1 MVKQKII
8 KSPINYMGSKRR
20 LLPQLLPELQQDNID
35 TFFDLF
41 AGAGNVSLNIKA
53 RYHIW
58 NDLSTPLVQM
68 FKDLSTLNT
77 LQFEAL
83 KSISLDLTNKDEFLK
98 LRADYNSGYFEYDF
112 DKSISL
118 YLLIIASFN
127 GLPRF
132 NKAFEYNMPYANSER
147 VNKRYLS
154 NKLNILGEFIKI
166 VKNDPF
172 RFISKSYD
180 EVINLNTI
188 HDNDLVYMDPPYSL
202 TTATYNDGKRGLN
215 WTEEDDV
222 KLVDYFRDLTQ
233 AGIKTAMSN
242 VLSHRGKENK
252 VLAEFIKANPDLKVI
267 HFNMD
272 YSNSTYHTKSGKSD
286 EILIKNY

>member
-41 AGAGNVSLNIKA
+41 ADAGNVSLNIKA

-83 KSISLDLTNKDEFLK
+83 KSTSFNLTSKDEFLK

-147 VNKRYLS
+147 VNKRYLG
-154 NKLNILGEFIKI
+154 NKLNILGEFIKT
-166 VKNDPF
+166 VKNGPY
-172 RFISKSYD
+172 RFINKSYD
-180 EVINLNTI
+180 KVINLNTI

-252 VLAEFIKANPDLKVI
+252 VLMEFIKANPDLKVI
-267 HFNMD
+267 HLNMD

>member
-1 MVKQKII
+1 
-8 KSPINYMGSKRR
+8 MGSKRR

-41 AGAGNVSLNIKA
+41 AGAGNVSLNVKA
-53 RYHIW
+53 RFHVW

-68 FKDLSTLNT
+68 FKDLSSLNS
-77 LQFEAL
+77 LQFEVL

-98 LRADYNSGYFEYDF
+98 LRSDYNSGYFECDF

-132 NKAFEYNMPYANSER
+132 NKAFEYNMPYANYER
-147 VNKRYLS
+147 VNKRYLE
-154 NKLNILGEFIKI
+154 NKLKILGDFIKVI
-166 VKNDPF
+166 KNGPY
-172 RFISKSYD
+172 RFTSKSYD
-180 EVINLNTI
+180 KVINLNTV

-202 TTATYNDGKRGLN
+202 TTATYNDGNRGLN
-215 WTEEDDV
+215 WTKEDDV
-222 KLVDYFRDLTQ
+222 KLVNYFRDLTK
-233 AGIKTAMSN
+233 AGVKTAMSN
-242 VLSHRGKENK
+242 VLAHRGKVNT
-252 VLAEFIKANPDLKVI
+252 VLMEFIKANPALKVV

>member
-20 LLPQLLPELQQDNID
+20 LLSQLLPELQQDNID

-83 KSISLDLTNKDEFLK
+83 KSTSLDLTNKDEFLK

-147 VNKRYLS
+147 VNKRYLE
-154 NKLNILGEFIKI
+154 NKLKILGDFIKVI
-166 VKNDPF
+166 KNGSYGF
-172 RFISKSYD
+172 TSKSYD
-180 EVINLNTI
+180 
-188 HDNDLVYMDPPYSL
+188 
-202 TTATYNDGKRGLN
+202 
-215 WTEEDDV
+215 
-222 KLVDYFRDLTQ
+222 
-233 AGIKTAMSN
+233 
-242 VLSHRGKENK
+242 K
-252 VLAEFIKANPDLKVI
+252 V
-267 HFNMD
+267 
-272 YSNSTYHTKSGKSD
+272 
-286 EILIKNY
+286 IKNY

>member
-1 MVKQKII
+1 
-8 KSPINYMGSKRR
+8 MGSKRR

-41 AGAGNVSLNIKA
+41 AGAGNVSLNVKA
-53 RYHIW
+53 QFHVW

-83 KSISLDLTNKDEFLK
+83 KSMSLDLTNKDEFLK
-98 LRADYNSGYFEYDF
+98 LRSDYNSGYFEYDF

-180 EVINLNTI
+180 KVINLNTI

-222 KLVDYFRDLTQ
+222 KLVNYFNDLTQ
-233 AGIKTAMSN
+233 AGVKTAMSN
-242 VLSHRGKENK
+242 VLSHRGKVNT
-252 VLAEFIKANPDLKVI
+252 VLMEFIKANPDLKVV

>member
-20 LLPQLLPELQQDNID
+20 LLPQLLPELQQENID

-83 KSISLDLTNKDEFLK
+83 KIISLDLTNKDEFLK
-98 LRADYNSGYFEYDF
+98 LRSDYNSGYFECDF

-132 NKAFEYNMPYANSER
+132 NRAFEYNMPYANSER
-147 VNKRYLS
+147 VNKRYLE
-154 NKLNILGEFIKI
+154 NKLKILGDFIKVI
-166 VKNDPF
+166 KNDPY
-172 RFISKSYD
+172 RFTSKSYD
-180 EVINLNTI
+180 KVINLNTV

-222 KLVDYFRDLTQ
+222 KLVNYFNDLTQ

-242 VLSHRGKENK
+242 VLSHRGKVNT
-252 VLAEFIKANPDLKVI
+252 VLMEFIKANPDLKVV

>member
-1 MVKQKII
+1 
-8 KSPINYMGSKRR
+8 MGSKRR
-20 LLPQLLPELQQDNID
+20 LLSQLLPELQQDNID

-83 KSISLDLTNKDEFLK
+83 KSMSLDLTNKDEFLK
-98 LRADYNSGYFEYDF
+98 LRSDYNSGYFEYDF

-180 EVINLNTI
+180 KVINLNTI

-252 VLAEFIKANPDLKVI
+252 VLAEFIKANPDLKVL

>member
-20 LLPQLLPELQQDNID
+20 LLPQLLPELQQDNIN

-53 RYHIW
+53 RFHIW
-58 NDLSTPLVQM
+58 NDLSTPLVRM

-83 KSISLDLTNKDEFLK
+83 KSMSLALTSKDEFLK

-132 NKAFEYNMPYANSER
+132 NKAFEYNMPYANYER
-147 VNKRYLS
+147 VNERYLG

-180 EVINLNTI
+180 KVINLNTV

-222 KLVDYFRDLTQ
+222 KLVDYFRELTQ
-233 AGIKTAMSN
+233 AGVKTAMSN

-252 VLAEFIKANPDLKVI
+252 VLAEFIKANPDLKVL

>member
-1 MVKQKII
+1 MF
-8 KSPINYMGSKRR
+8 S
-20 LLPQLLPELQQDNID
+20 
-35 TFFDLF
+35 
-41 AGAGNVSLNIKA
+41 GAGNVSLNVKA
-53 RYHIW
+53 QFHVW
-58 NDLSTPLVQM
+58 NDLSTPLIQM
-68 FKDLSTLNT
+68 FRDLSSLNS

-83 KSISLDLTNKDEFLK
+83 KSISLNLTSKDEFLK
-98 LRADYNSGYFEYDF
+98 LRSDYNSGYFECDF

-147 VNKRYLS
+147 VNKRYLE
-154 NKLNILGEFIKI
+154 NKLKILGDFNKVIK
-166 VKNDPF
+166 NGSY
-172 RFISKSYD
+172 RFTSKSYD
-180 EVINLNTI
+180 KVINLNTV

-222 KLVDYFRDLTQ
+222 KLVNYFNDLTQ
-233 AGIKTAMSN
+233 AGVKTAMSN
-242 VLSHRGKENK
+242 VLSHRGKVNT
-252 VLAEFIKANPDLKVI
+252 VLMEFIKANPDLKVV

>member
-1 MVKQKII
+1 
-8 KSPINYMGSKRR
+8 
-20 LLPQLLPELQQDNID
+20 
-35 TFFDLF
+35 
-41 AGAGNVSLNIKA
+41 
-53 RYHIW
+53 
-58 NDLSTPLVQM
+58 M

-83 KSISLDLTNKDEFLK
+83 KSMSLDLTNKDEFLK
-98 LRADYNSGYFEYDF
+98 LRADYNSGYFECDF

-147 VNKRYLS
+147 VNKRYLE
-154 NKLNILGEFIKI
+154 NKLKILGDFIKVI
-166 VKNDPF
+166 KNDPY
-172 RFISKSYD
+172 RFTSKSYD
-180 EVINLNTI
+180 KVINLNTI

-222 KLVDYFRDLTQ
+222 KLVNYFNDLTQ

-242 VLSHRGKENK
+242 VLSHRGKVNT
-252 VLAEFIKANPDLKVI
+252 VLMEFIKANPDLKVV

>member
-20 LLPQLLPELQQDNID
+20 LLPQLLPELQQDNIN

-53 RYHIW
+53 QYHIW

-77 LQFEAL
+77 LQFEVL
-83 KSISLDLTNKDEFLK
+83 KSMSLDLTNKDEFLK

-132 NKAFEYNMPYANSER
+132 NKAFGYNMPYANSER
-147 VNKRYLS
+147 VNKRYLG
-154 NKLNILGEFIKI
+154 NKLNILGEFIKT
-166 VKNDPF
+166 VKNGSY
-172 RFISKSYD
+172 RFINKSYD
-180 EVINLNTI
+180 KVINLNTI

>member
-41 AGAGNVSLNIKA
+41 AGAGNVSLNVKA
-53 RYHIW
+53 QFHVW
-58 NDLSTPLVQM
+58 NDLSTPLIQM
-68 FKDLSTLNT
+68 FRDLSSLNS

-83 KSISLDLTNKDEFLK
+83 KSMSLDLTNKDEFLK

-147 VNKRYLS
+147 VNKRYLG
-154 NKLNILGEFIKI
+154 NKLNILGEFIKT
-166 VKNDPF
+166 VKNGSY
-172 RFISKSYD
+172 RFINKSYD
-180 EVINLNTI
+180 KVINLNTI

-242 VLSHRGKENK
+242 VLSHRGKVNT
-252 VLAEFIKANPDLKVI
+252 VLMEFIKANPDLKIV

>member
-20 LLPQLLPELQQDNID
+20 LLPQLLPELQQDHID

-41 AGAGNVSLNIKA
+41 AGAGNVSLNVNA
-53 RYHIW
+53 QFHIW

-180 EVINLNTI
+180 KVINLNTI

-222 KLVDYFRDLTQ
+222 KLVDYFRELTKV
-233 AGIKTAMSN
+233 GVKTAMSN

-252 VLAEFIKANPDLKVI
+252 VLAEFIKANPDLKVL

>member
-1 MVKQKII
+1 
-8 KSPINYMGSKRR
+8 MGSKRR

-41 AGAGNVSLNIKA
+41 AGAGNVSLNVKA
-53 RYHIW
+53 RFHVW
-58 NDLSTPLVQM
+58 NDLSIPLVQM
-68 FKDLSTLNT
+68 FRDLSSLNS
-77 LQFEAL
+77 LQFEVL
-83 KSISLDLTNKDEFLK
+83 KSISLNLTSKDEFLK
-98 LRADYNSGYFEYDF
+98 LRSDYNSGYFEYDF

-132 NKAFEYNMPYANSER
+132 NRAFEYNMPYANSER
-147 VNKRYLS
+147 VNKRYLE
-154 NKLNILGEFIKI
+154 NKLKILGEFIKVI
-166 VKNDPF
+166 KNDPY
-172 RFISKSYD
+172 RFTSKSYD
-180 EVINLNTI
+180 KVINLNTI

-222 KLVDYFRDLTQ
+222 KLVNYFNDLTQ

-242 VLSHRGKENK
+242 VLSHRGKVNT
-252 VLAEFIKANPDLKVI
+252 VLMEFIKANPDIKVV
-267 HFNMD
+267 HLNMD

>member
-20 LLPQLLPELQQDNID
+20 LLSQLLPELQQDHID

-41 AGAGNVSLNIKA
+41 AGAGNVSLNVNA
-53 RYHIW
+53 QFHIW

-83 KSISLDLTNKDEFLK
+83 KSMSLDLTNKDEFLK

-147 VNKRYLS
+147 VNKRYLG

-166 VKNDPF
+166 VKNGSY

-180 EVINLNTI
+180 KVINLNTI

-215 WTEEDDV
+215 WTDEDDV

>member
-20 LLPQLLPELQQDNID
+20 LLSQLLPELQQDHID

-53 RYHIW
+53 QFHIW

-83 KSISLDLTNKDEFLK
+83 KSMSLDLTNKDEFLK

-180 EVINLNTI
+180 KVINLNTI

>member
-20 LLPQLLPELQQDNID
+20 LLSQLLPELQQDHID

-83 KSISLDLTNKDEFLK
+83 KSMSLDLTNKDEFLK

-132 NKAFEYNMPYANSER
+132 NKAFEYNMPYANAER
-147 VNKRYLS
+147 VNKRYLG

-180 EVINLNTI
+180 KVINLNTI

>member
-68 FKDLSTLNT
+68 FKDLSTLNS

-83 KSISLDLTNKDEFLK
+83 KSMSLDLTNKDEFLK
-98 LRADYNSGYFEYDF
+98 LRADYNSGYFECDF

-147 VNKRYLS
+147 VNKLYLE
-154 NKLNILGEFIKI
+154 NKLKTLGDFIKVI
-166 VKNDPF
+166 KNNPY
-172 RFISKSYD
+172 RFTSKSYD
-180 EVINLNTI
+180 KVINLNTI

-222 KLVDYFRDLTQ
+222 KLVNYFRDLTK

-242 VLSHRGKENK
+242 VLSHRGKVNT
-252 VLAEFIKANPDLKVI
+252 VLMEFIKANPDLKVV

>member
-41 AGAGNVSLNIKA
+41 AGAGNVSLNVKA
-53 RYHIW
+53 QFHVW
-58 NDLSTPLVQM
+58 NDLSTPLIQM
-68 FKDLSTLNT
+68 FRDLSTLNS

-83 KSISLDLTNKDEFLK
+83 KSMSLNLTSKDEFLK
-98 LRADYNSGYFEYDF
+98 LRSDYNSGYFECDF

-147 VNKRYLS
+147 VNKRYLE
-154 NKLNILGEFIKI
+154 NKLKILGDFIKVI
-166 VKNDPF
+166 KNGSYGF
-172 RFISKSYD
+172 TSKSYD
-180 EVINLNTI
+180 KVINLNTV

-215 WTEEDDV
+215 WTKEDDV

-252 VLAEFIKANPDLKVI
+252 VLAEFIKANPDLKIV

>member
-1 MVKQKII
+1 
-8 KSPINYMGSKRR
+8 MGSKRR

-41 AGAGNVSLNIKA
+41 AGAGNVSLNVKA
-53 RYHIW
+53 QFHIW

-68 FKDLSTLNT
+68 FKDLSSLNS
-77 LQFEAL
+77 LQFEVL
-83 KSISLDLTNKDEFLK
+83 KGISLNLTNKDEFLK

-118 YLLIIASFN
+118 YLLIIASLN

-147 VNKRYLS
+147 VNKRYLE
-154 NKLNILGEFIKI
+154 NKLKILGEFIKT
-166 VKNDPF
+166 VKNGPY
-172 RFISKSYD
+172 RFTSKSYD
-180 EVINLNTI
+180 KVINLNTI

-222 KLVDYFRDLTQ
+222 KLVNYFNDLTQ
-233 AGIKTAMSN
+233 AGVKTAMSN
-242 VLSHRGKENK
+242 VLSHRGKVNT
-252 VLAEFIKANPDLKVI
+252 VLMEFIKANPDLKVI

>member
-1 MVKQKII
+1 
-8 KSPINYMGSKRR
+8 MGSKKR

-41 AGAGNVSLNIKA
+41 AGAGNVSLNVEA

-147 VNKRYLS
+147 VNERYLS

-180 EVINLNTI
+180 KVINLNTI

-233 AGIKTAMSN
+233 AGVKTAMSN

-252 VLAEFIKANPDLKVI
+252 VLVEFIKANPDLKVL